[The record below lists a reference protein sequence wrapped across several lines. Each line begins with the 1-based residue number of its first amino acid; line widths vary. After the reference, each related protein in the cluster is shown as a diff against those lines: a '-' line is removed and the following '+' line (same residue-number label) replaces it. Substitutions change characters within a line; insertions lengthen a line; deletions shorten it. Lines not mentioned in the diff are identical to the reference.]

1 MPPYPEDLGVK
12 HDKVTL
18 MEVIMTTLVF
28 NVSMKRWV
36 NFGPT

>member
-1 MPPYPEDLGVK
+1 MPPLSRGFA
-12 HDKVTL
+12 KVTL